1 AGHNPPV
8 IGNAEGQYAFLDVK
22 EANAPIGL
30 WPDLEYVGE
39 EMDLPSGGMMLLYTD
54 GLNEAENARQEQ
66 FGEDRIINILTS
78 RPSSNAQGIIEALE
92 AEVARF
98 RDGAEPND
106 DLTMLCFSLSI

>member
-1 AGHNPPV
+1 M
-8 IGNAEGQYAFLDVK
+8 E

-30 WPDLEYVGE
+30 WPGLEYEGE
-39 EMDLPSGGMMLLYTD
+39 TIDYYKDRLMLLYTD

-78 RPSSNAQGIIEALE
+78 RPSANAQGIIEALE

-106 DLTMLCFSLSI
+106 DLTMLCLSLSI